1 VASRPDRTT
10 RTRSA
15 AAGERGCAGT
25 FPVATACS
33 EELITS
39 NLGLARQAAWRFH
52 RKTGQ
57 PYDDLEAIAFVGLIR
72 GCRRYDPERLNPAN
86 GEPYALST
94 IVVPFINGEILH
106 WFRDK
111 GHAIKFPNKWRE
123 QWGKVQRLMSDPAM
137 TAQDVAERSGLGI
150 AELVEMLASMTG
162 TANLDDIHG
171 ADGYSV
177 PELELPR
184 IDPLRQLVTGAW
196 QGLHQA
202 DRGMLLTWWG
212 NPRRLAYPS
221 GPMEQFHRR
230 VKATLQGRRL
240 SEMLQLGLA
249 VAVPTVEP
257 EAKPPRR
264 KRSRRALEQAA
275 VQLGLLP
282 GILTA

>member
-1 VASRPDRTT
+1 LK
-10 RTRSA
+10 
-15 AAGERGCAGT
+15 
-25 FPVATACS
+25 FPAPTAVS
-33 EELITS
+33 EELITN

-72 GCRRYDPERLNPAN
+72 GCRRYDPDRLNP
-86 GEPYALST
+86 GSGQPYALST

-123 QWGKVQRLMSDPAM
+123 CWGKVQRLMSDPDL
-137 TAQDVAERSGLGI
+137 TAQDVAERSGLTI
-150 AELVEMLASMTG
+150 AEITEMLGAMTG

-171 ADGYSV
+171 ADGYDV

-184 IDPLRQLVTGAW
+184 IDPLKALVLAAW
-196 QGLHQA
+196 EGIHPA
-202 DRGMLLTWWG
+202 DRALLAKWWS

-230 VKATLQGRRL
+230 VKARLQGRRL
-240 SEMLQLGLA
+240 SEMLQLGLQIS
-249 VAVPTVEP
+249 VPLVTP
-257 EAKPPRR
+257 EQKAPKR
-264 KRSRRALEQAA
+264 KRSRKALEAA
-275 VQLGLLP
+275 ALQLGLLV
-282 GILTA
+282 A